1 MARKVQQTRYTNT
14 YRTLQ
19 KYVAR
24 ATQIR
29 SIFLFSHKGTQ
40 VHNNPYKH
48 SYQTGNK
55 AFSTCG
61 GAKTSVDRQF
71 SLIGADSSLFL
82 SRSIICA
89 DCAMERNSKKSL
101 FRGWSLFNWQ
111 DFLSSSF
118 LFGFPID
125 SLNK

>member
-1 MARKVQQTRYTNT
+1 VARKVQQTRYTNT

-55 AFSTCG
+55 AFSTCD
-61 GAKTSVDRQF
+61 GAKNQHQLAFFLKIDAIFVAF
-71 SLIGADSSLFL
+71 SL

-101 FRGWSLFNWQ
+101 FRALVPLQLARFS
-111 DFLSSSF
+111 
-118 LFGFPID
+118 I
-125 SLNK
+125 K

>member
-1 MARKVQQTRYTNT
+1 VARKVQQTRYTNT

-29 SIFLFSHKGTQ
+29 SIFFSSHKGTQ

-55 AFSTCG
+55 AFPTCG
-61 GAKTSVDRQF
+61 GAKNQHRLAFFLIDAIFVAF
-71 SLIGADSSLFL
+71 SL

-101 FRGWSLFNWQ
+101 FRALVP
-111 DFLSSSF
+111 L
-118 LFGFPID
+118 
-125 SLNK
+125 

>member
-1 MARKVQQTRYTNT
+1 VARKVQQTRYTNT

-61 GAKTSVDRQF
+61 GAKTSIDRQF
-71 SLIGADSSLFL
+71 FLNRRRFSHFFFL

-89 DCAMERNSKKSL
+89 DCATERNSKKILIQGFGPFSSIGKIFYQVVFFWL
-101 FRGWSLFNWQ
+101 FY
-111 DFLSSSF
+111 
-118 LFGFPID
+118 
-125 SLNK
+125 